1 VNRAQF
7 EHLIA
12 AAANVT
18 REDEF
23 VVIGSQA
30 ILGCVAAVP
39 ASMLVSMEA
48 DIYPAHEPGRAIA
61 IDGALGDGS
70 PFHRQ
75 YGYYAHGAGSCS
87 S

>member
-1 VNRAQF
+1 VKREQF

-12 AAANVT
+12 AAANVIG
-18 REDEF
+18 EDEF

-30 ILGCVAAVP
+30 VLGSVETAP
-39 ASMLVSMEA
+39 PSMLISMEA
-48 DIYPAHEPGRAIA
+48 DIYPATAPDRAIE

-75 YGYYAHGAGSCS
+75 YGYYATV
-87 S
+87 